1 MRRFFRSAAFPI
13 LIVIVLA
20 FFAQRLLNGDEKEK
34 TPTLSEFQ
42 AQVQERSRRVRRGHL
57 PAEEQHDPGPAE
69 ERQRVLG
76 RLSRTTT
83 SRQLVRILERH
94 DVAFNAEGTGG
105 SSFLSILTYILPF
118 ILFFGFWL
126 FLMNQMQ
133 GGGSRVMSFG
143 KSRAKR
149 MSVDAPKITFR
160 DVAGVDE
167 AVQELHEIK
176 EFLENP
182 KRFQALGARI
192 PKGVLLYGPPGT
204 GKTLLARAVAGEAGV
219 PFFSIS
225 GSDFVEMFVGVGAS
239 RVRDL
244 FEQAKQNS
252 PCIIFMDEID
262 AVGRHRGAGMG
273 GGHDEREQTLN
284 QLLVEMDGFEMK
296 DNIILIA
303 ATNRPDILDPAL
315 LRPGRFDRQIVVD
328 RPDRKGRK
336 QILEV
341 HTRGKPLAKVID
353 LDALAG
359 QTPGFT
365 GADLANLINEAALL
379 TARSSKREITMDELE
394 EGIMRVIAGPEK
406 KSRVMSEK
414 ERLVTAYHELGH
426 AIVGHLLPNCDPVH
440 KISIISRGQ
449 ALGYTISLPTEDKFL
464 TTRAELTD
472 TMGMT
477 LGGRAAEEIVFGEIT
492 TGASNDLEKVT
503 ATAKQMV
510 MRYGMSERLG
520 PRVFGHDR
528 SQPFL
533 GREFSS
539 EPDYSDEIAREIDD
553 EIRRIVEE
561 AHQTAKDILIEH
573 REAMDRISRILLRA
587 RDDQLRGVREAARG
601 GLRGR
606 GVRRA
611 RGGAEG
617 PRGPRGAGEESRSR
631 GPQARA
637 AAASRFRRQR
647 RDARRPPRRLATFA
661 EPPIRPRSA
670 RYSPGDP
677 DHGDRQRDPRLV
689 LGRGP
694 VPANPSGR
702 SSTAARLLDEGADL
716 LDVGGES
723 TRPGARGVSAAEE
736 LARVGPVVEE
746 LRGAPARR
754 SRSTPPRSRSRR
766 PRSTPARGSS
776 TTSRRFE
783 SEPELAALCADRD
796 CGLVLMHMQGTPR
809 TMQSD
814 PTYDDVVDD
823 VKAFLAER
831 IEFATAE
838 GVARGAHLD
847 RPWDRLRQDRRS
859 QPGAPAAAQR
869 AGRAR
874 PADRGRHLPQELPR
888 QPHGPRGRR
897 AGRRHDRLQRAGD
910 AGRSVRVPGPRRG
923 RSIAR
928 RSTSPRRS
936 SAVVPGRAGS
946 RSLPDSGAG
955 ALVASR
961 PVEAHRPGLEL
972 LRRGR
977 DPPPLD
983 LHASRRQRGR
993 ARDRAAPRDRRQLRR
1008 PGLRRR
1014 C

>member
-1 MRRFFRSAAFPI
+1 VRRFFRSAAFPI

-20 FFAQRLLNGDEKEK
+20 FFAQRLISGPQTEQ
-34 TPTLSEFQ
+34 TPTYDQFVSEVRHNPTAIDSVTFNQ
-42 AQVQERSRRVRRGHL
+42 KTSSIEWTQQDGKSYSTGYPTSGNAQSNLINLLAKQQVETKV
-57 PAEEQHDPGPAE
+57 
-69 ERQRVLG
+69 
-76 RLSRTTT
+76 
-83 SRQLVRILERH
+83 
-94 DVAFNAEGTGG
+94 EGTGG

-118 ILFFGFWL
+118 LLFFGFWI

-336 QILEV
+336 HILEV
-341 HTRGKPLAKVID
+341 HTRGKPLAKQID

-426 AIVGHLLPNCDPVH
+426 AIVGHLLPNTDPVH

-472 TMGMT
+472 TMAMT

-503 ATAKQMV
+503 ETAKQMV
-510 MRYGMSERLG
+510 MRFGMSERLG

-528 SQPFL
+528 SMPFL

-553 EIRRIVEE
+553 EIRRFVEE
-561 AHQTAKDILIEH
+561 AHQTAKDILAER
-573 REAMDRISRILLRA
+573 REGLDRISKILLE
-587 RDDQLRGVREAARG
+587 RETIDAEQFEKLLEGGSEDEVFGGEEQEERKPEPEPEPEKGAAR
-601 GLRGR
+601 
-606 GVRRA
+606 
-611 RGGAEG
+611 EG
-617 PRGPRGAGEESRSR
+617 PRPV
-631 GPQARA
+631 P
-637 AAASRFRRQR
+637 
-647 RDARRPPRRLATFA
+647 
-661 EPPIRPRSA
+661 RPR
-670 RYSPGDP
+670 PGFA
-677 DHGDRQRDPRLV
+677 G
-689 LGRGP
+689 G
-694 VPANPSGR
+694 
-702 SSTAARLLDEGADL
+702 GAD
-716 LDVGGES
+716 
-723 TRPGARGVSAAEE
+723 A
-736 LARVGPVVEE
+736 
-746 LRGAPARR
+746 
-754 SRSTPPRSRSRR
+754 
-766 PRSTPARGSS
+766 
-776 TTSRRFE
+776 
-783 SEPELAALCADRD
+783 
-796 CGLVLMHMQGTPR
+796 
-809 TMQSD
+809 
-814 PTYDDVVDD
+814 
-823 VKAFLAER
+823 
-831 IEFATAE
+831 
-838 GVARGAHLD
+838 
-847 RPWDRLRQDRRS
+847 
-859 QPGAPAAAQR
+859 
-869 AGRAR
+869 
-874 PADRGRHLPQELPR
+874 
-888 QPHGPRGRR
+888 
-897 AGRRHDRLQRAGD
+897 
-910 AGRSVRVPGPRRG
+910 
-923 RSIAR
+923 
-928 RSTSPRRS
+928 
-936 SAVVPGRAGS
+936 
-946 RSLPDSGAG
+946 
-955 ALVASR
+955 
-961 PVEAHRPGLEL
+961 
-972 LRRGR
+972 
-977 DPPPLD
+977 
-983 LHASRRQRGR
+983 
-993 ARDRAAPRDRRQLRR
+993 
-1008 PGLRRR
+1008 
-1014 C
+1014 